1 MKVGDTV
8 DVKYLGR
15 DDQSGRLEISRKA
28 LLPKSSAGGLK
39 KTNESEKDMTPEEFI
54 ATFLK

>member
-15 DDQSGRLEISRKA
+15 HDRSGRLEISRKA
-28 LLPKSSAGGLK
+28 LLPKTTAGALK
-39 KTNESEKDMTPEEFI
+39 KTNVSEEDMTPEEFI

>member
-15 DDQSGRLEISRKA
+15 DEHSGRHEISRKA
-28 LLPKSSAGGLK
+28 LLPKPPQPPTK
-39 KTNESEKDMTPEEFI
+39 KTNGTVEKMSLEEFI
-54 ATFLK
+54 ATYLK

>member
-15 DDQSGRLEISRKA
+15 DEHSGRLEISRKA
-28 LLPKSSAGGLK
+28 LLPKPSVESLK
-39 KTNESEKDMTPEEFI
+39 KTNGVKDDMTPEEFI

>member
-15 DDQSGRLEISRKA
+15 HDRSGRLEISRKA
-28 LLPKSSAGGLK
+28 LLPKTTAGGLK
-39 KTNESEKDMTPEEFI
+39 KTNLSEEDMTPEEFI